1 MNFIQ
6 AVVLGIVQGITEFAP
21 ISSSAHLVLVPNLM
35 GWPKPNISFDVMLHL
50 GTLTAVICFFRSEIS
65 ELFTV
70 FFDGFK
76 KKAARQKQEYKLA
89 WLIIIGTI
97 PAVFMGLLFQ
107 DFFEGLFSNP
117 LTVSLL
123 LMVTGTFLWIS
134 EAASKKLK
142 VLDDISLSDT
152 LIIGLA
158 QGCAIAPG
166 ISRSGATIAAGLFR
180 GLNRDSAARFS
191 FLLAIPIILGAV
203 ILKTGDFICLCG
215 EQKSMPLLAGFLA
228 AAVSGYFCIKYLL
241 DYLKKGRLMVFAY
254 YCWFV
259 GLAFVLIN
267 IF

>member
-1 MNFIQ
+1 MSLFQ
-6 AVVLGIVQGITEFAP
+6 AVILGIVQGITEFAP
-21 ISSSAHLVLVPNLM
+21 ISSSAHLVLIPDLM
-35 GWPKPNISFDVMLHL
+35 GWAQPDLSFDVMLHL

-65 ELFTV
+65 ELFIAFV
-70 FFDGFK
+70 NGFK
-76 KKAARQKQEYKLA
+76 KKTARQKPECQLA

-97 PAVFMGLLFQ
+97 PAIFIGLLFQ

-134 EAASKKLK
+134 EAASKKLR

-203 ILKTGDFICLCG
+203 ILKTGDFICLYG

-228 AAVSGYFCIKYLL
+228 AAVSGYLCIKYLL
-241 DYLKKGRLMVFAY
+241 NYLKKGRLTIFAY

-259 GLAFVLIN
+259 GAAFLLIR
-267 IF
+267 